1 MPKYGHE
8 APRSAQI
15 VAVEKLTDGV
25 LIEFDDRQCAIYT
38 ASLLYANLP
47 HAIKVTNTEP
57 LTTTPRDRAG
67 LKFPD

>member
-1 MPKYGHE
+1 MK

-25 LIEFDDRQCAIYT
+25 LIEFDDRQCAIYP
-38 ASLLYANLP
+38 ASLLYANLSR
-47 HAIKVTNTEP
+47 ATKVTNTEP
-57 LTTTPRDRAG
+57 LNTTPRDRAG